1 MRTFCWLVAVVLV
14 VTADSKGPG
23 LKTRITDKAL
33 NYGSLPFF
41 HSLIQCL
48 SHFQSLSLKFR
59 IVLRTTSIPYGT
71 EDNKYP
77 HRLADIDV
85 SGWYRMWCG
94 KGYTCKFKYH
104 VCNKSLYI
112 YYSCR
117 RRFGYSF
124 QTNHRTCDSRPA
136 RKFRGCFVRPH
147 RVRYISFFCLSNHMF
162 SHVWIFNFFLFT
174 VWHVKLGNKSYFLYI
189 LENYLQC
196 FFFQKYNFC
205 NEILHV

>member
-1 MRTFCWLVAVVLV
+1 MVV
-14 VTADSKGPG
+14 
-23 LKTRITDKAL
+23 
-33 NYGSLPFF
+33 
-41 HSLIQCL
+41 
-48 SHFQSLSLKFR
+48 SLSFILSFNVSHTFNLSLWVWNFVLYYERPRFPMVQRIINIHTVWLILMFR
-59 IVLRTTSIPYGT
+59 ADTECDVEKGIYANLSTTYVI
-71 EDNKYP
+71 K
-77 HRLADIDV
+77 V
-85 SGWYRMWCG
+85 
-94 KGYTCKFKYH
+94 
-104 VCNKSLYI
+104 YI
-112 YYSCR
+112 FTSCR

-147 RVRYISFFCLSNHMF
+147 RVRYISFFCLSNRMF

-174 VWHVKLGNKSYFLYI
+174 LWHVKLGNKSYFLYI

>member
-59 IVLRTTSIPYGT
+59 IVLRIINIHTVWLILMFRADTECDVEKGIYANLSTTYVI
-71 EDNKYP
+71 K
-77 HRLADIDV
+77 V
-85 SGWYRMWCG
+85 
-94 KGYTCKFKYH
+94 
-104 VCNKSLYI
+104 YI
-112 YYSCR
+112 FTSCR

-147 RVRYISFFCLSNHMF
+147 RVRYISFCCLSNRMF
-162 SHVWIFNFFLFT
+162 SHV
-174 VWHVKLGNKSYFLYI
+174 
-189 LENYLQC
+189 
-196 FFFQKYNFC
+196 
-205 NEILHV
+205 